1 MRTIE
6 SSSKSLIFFTPF
18 SLVER
23 GYQPSAILFLP
34 AGSRMLPDH
43 CSIAHHSRQ
52 FAKVFIVSI
61 HEVCYAFEDEHSKEE
76 ATDGESQRDLRRKL
90 L

>member
-1 MRTIE
+1 
-6 SSSKSLIFFTPF
+6 
-18 SLVER
+18 
-23 GYQPSAILFLP
+23 
-34 AGSRMLPDH
+34 MLPDH

-61 HEVCYAFEDEHSKEE
+61 YEVCYAFEDEHSKEE
-76 ATDGESQRDLRRKL
+76 ATDGKSQRDLRRKL

>member
-1 MRTIE
+1 
-6 SSSKSLIFFTPF
+6 
-18 SLVER
+18 
-23 GYQPSAILFLP
+23 
-34 AGSRMLPDH
+34 MLPDH
-43 CSIAHHSRQ
+43 CSIAYNNRQ

-76 ATDGESQRDLRRKL
+76 ATDGESQRDFRRKL

>member
-1 MRTIE
+1 MITMDNI
-6 SSSKSLIFFTPF
+6 SKSVIMLTPF
-18 SLVER
+18 CKKES
-23 GYQPSAILFLP
+23 GKANAIFDLP

-76 ATDGESQRDLRRKL
+76 ATDGESQCDLRRKL